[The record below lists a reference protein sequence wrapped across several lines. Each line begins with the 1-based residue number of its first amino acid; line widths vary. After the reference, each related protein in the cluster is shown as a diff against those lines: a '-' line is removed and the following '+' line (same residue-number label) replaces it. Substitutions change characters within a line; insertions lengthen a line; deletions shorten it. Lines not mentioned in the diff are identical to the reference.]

1 MACRH
6 VVGLQWVRPL
16 TVESIPPKAKGHTAP
31 QREGLAYEAKVR
43 KALPHAL
50 AGMWFEF
57 SDANGY
63 GRCQPDFLLC
73 KPSGVQIVETKL
85 TYTLAA
91 WEQLFFL
98 YKPVVEVLA
107 AERGGRGAGLQEPC
121 RRGGGYTGGGGFG
134 LRNALGALAGGHWRA
149 AAQSTASTLAGWPHR
164 PRPSGILYFRYCIER
179 PPQWQNCQPKVVRNS
194 LRVNSRGLT
203 EAILSRTKPTPAMPR
218 LGPRR
223 HRTLEGFRRARR
235 PKSMPK
241 RIRCSERARK
251 EK

>member
-16 TVESIPPKAKGHTAP
+16 PVESIPPKAKGHTAP

-98 YKPVVEVLA
+98 YKPVVKCWLRREVAVAQVCKNLA
-107 AERGGRGAGLQEPC
+107 EGAVDTQVGEDLDCGMLLVPWRGAI
-121 RRGGGYTGGGGFG
+121 
-134 LRNALGALAGGHWRA
+134 GALPLSPQHQPWPDGPIDPALRA
-149 AAQSTASTLAGWPHR
+149 FYTSATASKGR
-164 PRPSGILYFRYCIER
+164 
-179 PPQWQNCQPKVVRNS
+179 RNGKT
-194 LRVNSRGLT
+194 VN
-203 EAILSRTKPTPAMPR
+203 
-218 LGPRR
+218 RR
-223 HRTLEGFRRARR
+223 
-235 PKSMPK
+235 S
-241 RIRCSERARK
+241 
-251 EK
+251 